1 MKLEKE
7 KAPRQEEQSQ
17 EVQLKLKTSL
27 KAGCNALLQAGDYE
41 GYGRCMAGGG
51 WSSGWW

>member
-1 MKLEKE
+1 MVLEKE
-7 KAPRQEEQSQ
+7 KPSRQEKGSQ
-17 EVQLKLKTSL
+17 EKELRLKTDL
-27 KAGCNALLQAGDYE
+27 KAGCSALLQAGDYE

>member
-7 KAPRQEEQSQ
+7 RLPLQEKQSQ
-17 EVQLKLKTSL
+17 EAQLKLKTGL
-27 KAGCNALLQAGDYE
+27 KAGCNALLQTGDYE

-51 WSSGWW
+51 WSGSWW